1 MLSTEKKNPTTKEI
15 IIEILSTDIE
25 LTARA
30 THNKIR
36 RLKPLTYHAI
46 FKLLNQLVDEKV
58 LLKNE
63 LHYSLNQEWI
73 HRMKEHYQMLEQ
85 SYLNKKE
92 TMLINKES
100 AHFVLPSIH
109 EGFFMLMRA
118 LERGVFGESKVVVG
132 HFSHL
137 LYLHLSEE
145 ETALLKKLGEERKF
159 YYLVNHKSNLDKMI
173 AYYNKA
179 TFNYETKLGIPCAD
193 PFYLYVI
200 GDKIV
205 QINIPRELKEAMD
218 KIYNHAFSTTLFPK
232 PKIAQITTFVNE
244 IAHKRT
250 KIDVHIIIDKSAA
263 QDIVNR
269 TLEKMREMSGD

>member
-1 MLSTEKKNPTTKEI
+1 MLSTEKKNPTTKEMLI
-15 IIEILSTDIE
+15 DVLSTDIG

-30 THNKIR
+30 VHNKIR
-36 RLKPLTYHAI
+36 HFKPLTYHAV

-73 HRMKEHYQMLEQ
+73 HYMKEHYQMLEQ

-100 AHFVLPSIH
+100 AHFVLSSIH

-118 LERGVFGESKVVVG
+118 LERGVFGDSKVVVG

-137 LYLHLSEE
+137 LYLHLSKE

-179 TFNYETKLGIPCAD
+179 TFNYETKLGVPCAD

-200 GDKIV
+200 GDKIL
-205 QINIPRELKEAMD
+205 QISIPCELRKAMD

-232 PKIAQITTFVNE
+232 PKISQITTFVNE
-244 IAHKRT
+244 IAHKKT
-250 KIDVHIIIDKSAA
+250 KIDVYVISDRSAA
-263 QDIVNR
+263 QDIVKR
-269 TLEKMREMSGD
+269 TLERVGG